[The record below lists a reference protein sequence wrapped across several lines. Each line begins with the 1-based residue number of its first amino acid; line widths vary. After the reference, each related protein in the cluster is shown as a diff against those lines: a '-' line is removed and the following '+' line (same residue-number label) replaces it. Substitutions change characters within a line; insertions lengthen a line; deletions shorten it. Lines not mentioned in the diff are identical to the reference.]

1 KKCKEI
7 KIFHGVPDIK
17 VITGK
22 IFYYPIPPLAFQGHP
37 TEYKVSLTGSEA
49 LPKWFEYNSKTGTF
63 QGLPISED
71 AGEYFLTLTALGNCY
86 EGSSN
91 VNINFHLH
99 VLEDK
104 LLPHVW
110 MSGGQIST
118 KHNIFSHQACTTQNS
133 VTFAEIILFTTCCTE
148 AKKRLVLISTMA
160 EYLHL
165 DPLLMTLS
173 IYRNQSTLTLND
185 ITILAED
192 ISHVHLENS
201 NNMEVYWPVSCGSF
215 EMLSELIQ
223 VLRQNV
229 NSGHLSQV
237 LGYHIPAWR
246 IFRKG
251 EGEMKA
257 QGRRQRRQ
265 LMLTPTPLITVMPPF
280 IVTSVPVVPAYNYAS
295 TSGTLFSSS
304 KKKIFSESIYFT
316 VSSKG
321 TSLSKE
327 KHTMES
333 LQILSKES
341 ISSRHST
348 VPQLPSL
355 PFLMASSVNLVKT
368 LIPRSAGLTPT
379 ITLTQYFTHSV
390 STLLQMPAYFSF
402 SPSLALTDYNLTKSS
417 LTTGFDSFFYPTT
430 KLSGNVLEWWSHQL
444 FIVLNSG
451 IKDNKLISQGQSNT
465 SPTVVKPIGLIT
477 ATVGNPFNFSVPAD
491 TFFDQEDGGSR
502 NLTLRVIS
510 IDGSPSG
517 QESWVKLNQ
526 SQQILYGYPL
536 ETDFQYSPQEF
547 MIIAMD
553 SGGFT
558 AQIVFMVE
566 LQKPNIAP
574 CYLYTIRTKNS
585 YHSFVKDRERVSLL
599 LQKVASYLN
608 DTNTQH
614 ISLFTLRPGS
624 TVFSWYNSSL

>member
-1 KKCKEI
+1 
-7 KIFHGVPDIK
+7 
-17 VITGK
+17 
-22 IFYYPIPPLAFQGHP
+22 AQ
-37 TEYKVSLTGSEA
+37 VSLTGSEA

-110 MSGGQIST
+110 MSGVCS
-118 KHNIFSHQACTTQNS
+118 FSHQACTTQNS

-295 TSGTLFSSS
+295 TSDLISASYTLGLAPQQAN
-304 KKKIFSESIYFT
+304 T
-316 VSSKG
+316 V
-321 TSLSKE
+321 
-327 KHTMES
+327 
-333 LQILSKES
+333 
-341 ISSRHST
+341 
-348 VPQLPSL
+348 
-355 PFLMASSVNLVKT
+355 
-368 LIPRSAGLTPT
+368 GLE
-379 ITLTQYFTHSV
+379 
-390 STLLQMPAYFSF
+390 
-402 SPSLALTDYNLTKSS
+402 SS

-430 KLSGNVLEWWSHQL
+430 KLSVYPPPKKLCQQCTVSTLSIQPPCSDPICIVHLLTSNTEDGTTTSKHYNLESTSL
-444 FIVLNSG
+444 TTAEAR
-451 IKDNKLISQGQSNT
+451 SQSSTGLPSRLSLSDSLHLTGQSNT

-624 TVFSWYNSSL
+624 TVFSWYNSSLCLPPKRKSSKCPVKEIQKVFTRLRMVDGSVHPAFVDTMLPEYR